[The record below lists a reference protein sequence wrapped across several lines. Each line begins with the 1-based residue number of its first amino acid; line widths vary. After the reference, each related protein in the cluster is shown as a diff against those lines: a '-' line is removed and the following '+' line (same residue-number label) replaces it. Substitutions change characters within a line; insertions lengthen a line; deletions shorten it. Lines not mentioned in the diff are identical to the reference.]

1 MKKIIAISAL
11 MASLASANALAVDSN
26 LTFTGSVTSGTCT
39 LNAADTTKTL
49 TIPDIGVQALL
60 ANGNTWAYQ
69 NGTASINFT
78 SCPSSVSAVK
88 IVKATT
94 TGKEALA
101 GNVHNY
107 LPASGSAQ
115 NIILVLSAGTPTG
128 LVSTDGSVIDNSF
141 ATTSTGTATIP
152 VYVGVRSLKSL
163 VSSSSDPTP
172 GNYSSAYTLTFSW
185 S

>member
-60 ANGNTWAYQ
+60 ANDTWAYQ
-69 NGTASINFT
+69 NATASINFT

-94 TGKEALA
+94 TGTAALA

-107 LPASGSAQ
+107 LPASGSAK
-115 NIILVLSAGTPTG
+115 NIILVLSAGTPSG
-128 LVSTDGSVIDNSF
+128 LVSTDGSVIGNSF

-152 VYVGVRSLKSL
+152 VYVGVRSLKEL